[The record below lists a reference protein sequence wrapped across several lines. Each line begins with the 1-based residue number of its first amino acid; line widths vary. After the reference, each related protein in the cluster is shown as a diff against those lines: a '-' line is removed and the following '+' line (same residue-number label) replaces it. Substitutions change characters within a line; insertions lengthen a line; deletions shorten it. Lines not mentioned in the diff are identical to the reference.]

1 MADIT
6 QVAGTAAAE
15 LATPLDPTSVQGA
28 TEQVEAQEK
37 PASPTYV
44 TKEEL
49 DQIMAETLR
58 RAKQSDKD
66 RMKQIDD
73 KLNTIKTRL
82 ESGGTQLTPQ
92 QVNVLREQIEEE
104 GDVKQVAAQAS
115 AMTPEVQA
123 QVDFIYDQLDETFAD
138 VGTTVTINDPEW
150 AAIKAALDDP
160 KGSLAKMIRVA
171 AKQAEAKA
179 ARVASQQAAAP
190 ARAVSAGGQQTTT
203 SKKLSAEEKLSQG
216 LSGNWS
222 ETRR

>member
-1 MADIT
+1 MADET
-6 QVAGTAAAE
+6 RTTGTTGSE
-15 LATPLDPTSVQGA
+15 LATPNTPTSAQTVPA
-28 TEQVEAQEK
+28 VETAQEK
-37 PASPTYV
+37 PAEPQYV
-44 TKEEL
+44 TREVL
-49 DQIMAETLR
+49 DQTIAETLR
-58 RAKQSDKD
+58 RAKQSDRD
-66 RMKQIDD
+66 RIKQIDD

-82 ESGGTQLTPQ
+82 ESGGAQLTPQ

-104 GDVKQVAAQAS
+104 DSVEQVAAQAS
-115 AMTPEVQA
+115 AVTPEMQA

-138 VGTTVTINDPEW
+138 VGTTVTTNDPEW
-150 AAIKAALDDP
+150 AAIKEALDDP
-160 KGSLAKMIRVA
+160 KGSLAKMIRIA

-179 ARVASQQAAAP
+179 VRVASQQAAAP